1 MKAITTNMGSILL
14 VLWVVDSHLGENQPL
29 RTHCIWDFSKSYTQ
43 SGSMALPGSSLEAMV
58 YSSLHACRYL
68 GIEA

>member
-1 MKAITTNMGSILL
+1 MKAITNIGSILL
-14 VLWVVDSHLGENQPL
+14 VLWGVETHSGENQPL

-43 SGSMALPGSSLEAMV
+43 SVSMALPGSSFEAMV